1 LLGYAIR
8 NRRKGNHIIISEV
21 EHISQHNLVK
31 YLEKNG
37 FVVSKVP
44 VDQYGRIRVE
54 KLRKRITDK
63 TILISVQYANN
74 EIGTI
79 QPIDEVGEIA
89 AENGIA
95 LHSDAVA
102 AQGQLDLHPKDHHI
116 NIMSLSSNDFYGP
129 KGVGALFIQKG
140 FRVSPIIIGGGQEKG
155 IRSGTE
161 NVAGIVGMA
170 EATRILQEKQ
180 AEEVSRYRQYQHK
193 LQKEILAEV
202 PHSYL
207 NGHPTDRLPNNTHFR
222 FDGIEGE
229 SILLMFKEQ
238 NMAVST
244 GSACSSKTLEPSHT
258 LISTGLLHEEAH
270 GSLEFTTGRYT
281 TMEHIDKA
289 VELTPQIVKRL
300 RELSPLYSE
309 IKVT

>member
-1 LLGYAIR
+1 M
-8 NRRKGNHIIISEV
+8 
-21 EHISQHNLVK
+21 
-31 YLEKNG
+31 
-37 FVVSKVP
+37 
-44 VDQYGRIRVE
+44 
-54 KLRKRITDK
+54 
-63 TILISVQYANN
+63 
-74 EIGTI
+74 
-79 QPIDEVGEIA
+79 GEIA